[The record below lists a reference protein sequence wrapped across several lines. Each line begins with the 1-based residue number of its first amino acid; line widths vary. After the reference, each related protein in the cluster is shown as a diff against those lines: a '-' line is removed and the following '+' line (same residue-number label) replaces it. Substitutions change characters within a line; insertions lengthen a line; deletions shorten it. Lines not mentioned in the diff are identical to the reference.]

1 MAEWSSDDNRL
12 RVRHPAAVA
21 VSTAARPAR
30 RGRARQAAALPDH
43 LVEALTG
50 QGLALVHPPVSVTPA
65 GKRSPSGRATI
76 SVAVASDEDA
86 VTLVEQ
92 DGVYTWQ
99 LPERVPA
106 ERTRSAAAP
115 GERVVTFELDFRT
128 AAPPDRRRGVIGDWV
143 LGPVKA
149 YVFQFV
155 ARKVAGR
162 VVDHLERDITP
173 GLVLIT
179 SPDPRSWRHVDGI
192 ERAGLPPDRAAR
204 VLLLVHG
211 TFSSTVGCFGS
222 LGAFP
227 WGREF
232 LTKALARYDAVLGYD
247 HPTLSVDPGANASDL
262 LRDLRS
268 ADRDQPVEVDVVC
281 HSRGAL
287 VARSLV
293 EDVLPQ
299 ARMHPGHAC
308 SVHRIAFVGGAN
320 GGTAMAEPA
329 NWHALVDL
337 YTNLAMAAGAAAA
350 LVPSTQVVAAV
361 LGGLVRGLGAFVK
374 YLASY
379 AADDEDGG
387 VPGLAAMRPTGSFVR
402 TLNGTQPGQPAP
414 SDTPWYVV
422 TTDFEPTL
430 DGGAKELP
438 RRLLAVLADGVADRL
453 MGKANDLVVDTASMS
468 AIDAEVGGF
477 VKDGYH
483 FGRNGIVYHTIYFTR
498 PEVCAALST
507 WFGLAEP
514 VVSERGAVVG
524 PTLPIAANEH
534 IVVVDAA
541 ERAVTAQE
549 RIAAVEPD
557 YVLVGKGGDVYAFA
571 REEFMA
577 RLSGGQRSVGAQ
589 LRTRAANRTRSLPDG
604 APYRVI
610 ADVAPG
616 PVVLRAGGPVAIVPG
631 PAVPKS
637 LEELL
642 AGVPPEPRTKPRTRR
657 PDKATAH
664 FGADMPDE
672 VEVGSEAVVRCTVS
686 RTAPTPRRRVS
697 DTDSSAVEPDR
708 PIVLTAIGKA
718 HAEVLDPQR
727 LEVVLPERGRELEVG
742 FTVRPTHAGQGEIWV
757 EARQG
762 PVTLVTLR
770 LNPTFTE
777 GPPATPR
784 PTSAEAVV
792 ATDVP
797 STCVRQVLRI
807 RDVQH
812 GPYTHYEYELEAEDL
827 DVFRKYT
834 SPPLTGGPETYVR
847 DLYERIEQRWLS
859 NRDDVVAFGSDL
871 CDLGGDLF
879 DQLFPVELR
888 EALWMHRKELRN
900 LMVLSTE
907 PYIPW
912 ELVHLKDGP
921 TLPEGRSWF
930 LGELGLVRWLYGR
943 WAPERLHCRRNK
955 ARYLVPDY
963 PPGSGL
969 ALPATAV
976 EAAFLGKAL
985 DARPVEATHRTVVD
999 LLGQAGAF
1007 DVLHFAGHG
1016 TAEQDRIADAKI
1028 LLTGRVE
1035 DGEYIHEYLTA
1046 TTVRQRA
1053 VLGDGAKNRP
1063 LVVLN
1068 ACQVGRQG
1076 RQLASLGGFA
1086 SAFLDR
1092 GAAAFVGSLWQVGDR
1107 PAEEFAT
1114 ALYRELLAGNTLAD
1128 ATSKARA
1135 TARAAGDATWA
1146 AYVVYGN
1153 PCATFTYGKADR

>member
-12 RVRHPAAVA
+12 RIRHPAAVA

-43 LVEALTG
+43 LVEALAG

-99 LPERVPA
+99 LPERVPT
-106 ERTRSAAAP
+106 ERTRSVA
-115 GERVVTFELDFRT
+115 GERVVTFELDFRA
-128 AAPPDRRRGVIGDWV
+128 AAPPARRRGVIGDWV
-143 LGPVKA
+143 VGPVKA
-149 YVFQFV
+149 YVFRFV

-179 SPDPRSWRHVDGI
+179 SPDPRTWRHVDGI
-192 ERAGLPPDRAAR
+192 GRAGLPPDRTAR
-204 VLLLVHG
+204 ILLLVHG

-308 SVHRIAFVGGAN
+308 AVHRIAFVGGAN

-337 YTNLAMAAGAAAA
+337 YTNLALAAGAAAA

-402 TLNGTQPGQPAP
+402 KLNGTQPGQPAP

-422 TTDFEPTL
+422 TTDFEPKL
-430 DGGAKELP
+430 GGGAKELP
-438 RRLLAVLADGVADRL
+438 GRLLAVLADGVADRL

-477 VKDGYH
+477 VKDGHH
-483 FGRNGIVYHTIYFTR
+483 FGRNGIVYHTVYFTR
-498 PEVCAALST
+498 PEVCAALTT
-507 WFGLAEP
+507 WFGMAEP
-514 VVSERGAVVG
+514 VVSARGAVVG

-534 IVVVDAA
+534 IAVVGAA
-541 ERAVTAQE
+541 ERAVTAHE
-549 RIAAVEPD
+549 WIAAVAPD
-557 YVLVGKGGDVYAFA
+557 YVLVDRGGDMYAFA
-571 REEFMA
+571 GEEFMA
-577 RLSGGQRSVGAQ
+577 RLSGGQRSVGAG
-589 LRTRAANRTRSLPDG
+589 LPTRAANRTRSLPAG
-604 APYRVI
+604 APYRAI
-610 ADVAPG
+610 AGAAPG
-616 PVVLRAGGPVAIVPG
+616 PVVLRAAGPVAIVPK
-631 PAVPKS
+631 PAAPKS

-642 AGVPPEPRTKPRTRR
+642 AGVPPEPRTKPRKRR

-672 VEVGSEAVVRCTVS
+672 VEVGSQAVVRCTVS
-686 RTAPTPRRRVS
+686 RTALTPRRRVS
-697 DTDSSAVEPDR
+697 DTDSSTVEPDR

-727 LEVVLPERGRELEVG
+727 RKVVLPERGRELEVE

-770 LNPTFTE
+770 LNPTFTD
-777 GPPATPR
+777 GAPATPR
-784 PTSAEAVV
+784 RTSAEAVV

-807 RDVQH
+807 REVQH
-812 GPYTHYEYELEAEDL
+812 GPYTHYEYELDAKGVPGQGHVYRSL
-827 DVFRKYT
+827 
-834 SPPLTGGPETYVR
+834 PLSGGAETYVR
-847 DLYERIEQRWLS
+847 RLHERIEQRWLS
-859 NRDDVVAFGSDL
+859 NRDDVEAFRSDL
-871 CDLGGDLF
+871 CDVGGDLF
-879 DQLFPVELR
+879 DQLFPAAMR
-888 EALWMHRKELRN
+888 EVLWEHREKLRN
-900 LMVLSTE
+900 LTVLTTE

-921 TLPEGRSWF
+921 TLPDNGSWF
-930 LGELGLVRWLYGR
+930 LGEHGLVRWLYGG
-943 WAPERLHCRRNK
+943 WPPEQLHCRRNK
-955 ARYLVPDY
+955 ARYLIPDY
-963 PPGSGL
+963 PPESRL
-969 ALPATAV
+969 ALPATAD
-976 EAAFLGKAL
+976 EAAFLGEAL
-985 DARPVEATHRTVVD
+985 GAEPVEARHRTVVD

-1016 TAEQDRIADAKI
+1016 MADHDRIDDARI

-1035 DGEYIHEYLTA
+1035 GGEYIDEYLTA

-1053 VLGDGAKNRP
+1053 RLGNGAKNQP

-1068 ACQVGRQG
+1068 ACQIGRQG
-1076 RQLASLGGFA
+1076 RQLTSLGGFA
-1086 SAFLDR
+1086 SAFIER
-1092 GAAAFVGSLWQVGDR
+1092 GAAAFVGSLWQVGDQ
-1107 PAEEFAT
+1107 PAKDFAT

-1135 TARAAGDATWA
+1135 AARAAGNATWA

-1153 PCATFTYGKADR
+1153 PCATFTYGKANR